1 MTLRKNLSIDDYF
14 DGIKAGDITTLSRA
28 ITLVE
33 SKNADHKKIAR
44 EVLKKIMPL
53 TGKAKRIGI
62 SGTPGVGKSTF
73 IESFGNHL
81 IEKLDLKVAV
91 LAVDPTSYKSGGSIL
106 GDKTRMNKL
115 SSNPKSF
122 IRPTPSG
129 LNLGGVASKTRES
142 LLLCEAAGF
151 DVVIV
156 ETVGVGQSEITVSK
170 LVDFFF
176 VLMQPGAG
184 DDLQGIKRGILEL
197 ADLVAINKADGD
209 KLMSAKIAKGE
220 YESALHILRSSDF
233 WIPPVTLCS
242 GLESQGIEEIWEI
255 IVEFYLKM
263 SEDNRIEEKRDDQ
276 VLKWLKELFFEK
288 VNNEILDGPNFGSN
302 LKSLHEKVLNNKLSV
317 IEAAESLFN
326 DTFKDFNK

>member
-1 MTLRKNLSIDDYF
+1 MSLRKNLSVDEYVK
-14 DGIKAGDITTLSRA
+14 GIKDADMTTLSRA

-33 SKNADHKKIAR
+33 SKKFEHQQIAR

-53 TGKAKRIGI
+53 TGSAKRIGI

-73 IESFGNHL
+73 IETFGSYL
-81 IEKLDLKVAV
+81 IDDLGLKVAV
-91 LAVDPTSYKSGGSIL
+91 LAIDPTSYKSGGSIL

-129 LNLGGVASKTRES
+129 MNLGGVASKTRES

-156 ETVGVGQSEITVSK
+156 ETVGVGQSEVTVSK
-170 LVDFFF
+170 LVDFFL

-209 KLMSAKIAKGE
+209 KMMLAKLAKGE

-233 WIPPVTLCS
+233 WVPPVTLCS
-242 GLESQGIEEIWEI
+242 GLKGEGLDNIWTLI
-255 IVEFYLKM
+255 NEFYSKM
-263 SEDNRIEEKRDDQ
+263 NKDNRINHKRNDQ

-288 VNNEILDGPNFGSN
+288 VNSEILDEPDFENN
-302 LKSLHEKVLNNKLSV
+302 LNSLHADVLNNKLSV
-317 IEAAESLFN
+317 IEASDTLFAK
-326 DTFKDFNK
+326 TFKEFNK